1 VCRGRAVDP
10 GTRDARS
17 PLARPLSRGRVPD
30 VPRGEHPDRGARLRL
45 PPRSGSARAIDAA
58 LGPDRARRGLL
69 LAWSG
74 RTCSARSCAFRL
86 GLLALATAL
95 RFGFTFSTPRE
106 FSDEILDWEGAD
118 ELRSFDDTPGK
129 LLAASRDVI
138 PVSVSATPVLTQ
150 ARLAHGGRIVV
161 ESTPGAGATFRVRLP
176 ISPPQR

>member
-1 VCRGRAVDP
+1 MF
-10 GTRDARS
+10 
-17 PLARPLSRGRVPD
+17 LAASTLIG
-30 VPRGEHPDRGARLRL
+30 
-45 PPRSGSARAIDAA
+45 A
-58 LGPDRARRGLL
+58 LGSGFL
-69 LAWSG
+69 LAQAPRERSTQLSALIALG
-74 RTCSARSCAFRL
+74 AACCSPGPGGACSARSCAFRL

-118 ELRSFDDTPGK
+118 ELRSFDDPPGK